1 MNERKLSEIQAWQD
15 QMDAQV
21 MRAARPA
28 SGPLAE
34 IERAKGLLDKGI
46 ISQAEFDTIKAN
58 AIASMGQGGAAPVY
72 PQYVGSIT
80 WFCSLE
86 SRVLF
91 LHYYIV
97 V

>member
-1 MNERKLSEIQAWQD
+1 
-15 QMDAQV
+15 MDAQV

-58 AIASMGQGGAAPVY
+58 AIASMGQGGTAPVY
-72 PQYVGSIT
+72 PQYVGSMT
-80 WFCSLE
+80 WLCSQKLKA
-86 SRVLF
+86 
-91 LHYYIV
+91 IV
-97 V
+97 RDVCSYAFFFTHVAGATC